1 MATSQKR
8 KRKDENDD
16 ANEEEQYDLSDEQ
29 LREIVRMVRANDDIE
44 VPPTVFNLD
53 SVRVNRRFNNNEYI
67 YEINIGANNMTTLPG
82 FLDNLRRVF
91 QYLINL
97 MRYNAN
103 SNKDKARFYISRA
116 PRTPFS
122 TAILNVE
129 DFTTQMFLN
138 IFERHMQ
145 SNAQEIINNGWSSVV
160 SVYIFPNDYVPTN
173 VKRKKTNQRLYKHLG
188 QNPKE
193 SGSGRIIAQKHG
205 REVRNGVFQV
215 VSGTTKHCFALALLV
230 GKSFLQKDKYFDIL
244 DKNRNADLTKLY
256 TTDEIND
263 VYIAAGLPVGSVRV
277 DQLHLFYEKYLAV
290 DAIDLVFFSKS
301 LDDSIVYDSRLDEHE
316 YLCRLTNKIVFLW
329 LNDGHYDLILS
340 PYTFSR
346 CNSSRYCF
354 ECMHYFLRAE
364 TKSSHVCRTV
374 HSCQRCYSSN
384 SKVCSKC
391 DEIGFIKN
399 KEGFTPHTDKI
410 HCDTS
415 VKCVPCCG
423 YRQYVFEKNN
433 GDIVQD
439 LVDFMFEQYEDSTWI
454 AHNGGRFDTVF
465 FVKRVV

>member
-8 KRKDENDD
+8 KHKDENDD
-16 ANEEEQYDLSDEQ
+16 ANEEEYDLSDEQ
-29 LREIVRMVRANDDIE
+29 LHEIVRMVRANDDIE

-53 SVRVNRRFNNNEYI
+53 S
-67 YEINIGANNMTTLPG
+67 
-82 FLDNLRRVF
+82 
-91 QYLINL
+91 YLINL
-97 MRYNAN
+97 MYYNAN
-103 SNKDKARFYISRA
+103 SYKDKARFYISRA

-173 VKRKKTNQRLYKHLG
+173 VKRKKTNHRLYKHLG

-244 DKNRNADLTKLY
+244 DRNRNADLTKLY

-277 DQLHLFYEKYLAV
+277 DQLFYEKYLAV
-290 DAIDLVFFSKS
+290 DDIHLVVFSKS
-301 LDDSIVYDSRLDEHE
+301 LDDSIVY
-316 YLCRLTNKIVFLW
+316 
-329 LNDGHYDLILS
+329 IL
-340 PYTFSR
+340 
-346 CNSSRYCF
+346 
-354 ECMHYFLRAE
+354 
-364 TKSSHVCRTV
+364 
-374 HSCQRCYSSN
+374 
-384 SKVCSKC
+384 
-391 DEIGFIKN
+391 G
-399 KEGFTPHTDKI
+399 
-410 HCDTS
+410 
-415 VKCVPCCG
+415 
-423 YRQYVFEKNN
+423 
-433 GDIVQD
+433 
-439 LVDFMFEQYEDSTWI
+439 
-454 AHNGGRFDTVF
+454 
-465 FVKRVV
+465 